1 MTDLVSASVQV
12 AACNIIE
19 PHQTLKLSVEDS
31 EAFVNALLKSP
42 IPNNALN
49 AAALRYKQVIE

>member
-1 MTDLVSASVQV
+1 MTDLVIASVQA

-19 PHQTLKLSVEDS
+19 PHQTLRLSIEDS

-49 AAALRYKQVIE
+49 AAVLRYKQVIE

>member
-1 MTDLVSASVQV
+1 LTDLVIASVQT

-19 PHQTLKLSVEDS
+19 PHQTLRLSIEDS
-31 EAFVNALLKSP
+31 EDFVNALLKSP

-49 AAALRYKQVIE
+49 AADLRYKQVIE